1 MTFEKIKER
10 LEKAIDNLEKYKN
23 NYEMLYPLILKDLYY
38 ILKQVDVDVKELT
51 PVDSFMHGVDITK
64 LQMKYI
70 AELTSIYV
78 KYIYNEDITIT
89 EDYDN
94 QLQGIATGA
103 YEEKQNKIY
112 YNFFG
117 SILNK
122 KGNLNFLHTC
132 LHEVRHN
139 IQYRNF
145 YETNFYNFDPKMLI
159 ILKEIILLDCMED
172 NNKFYTEN
180 YKITFSE
187 NDAEIFAF
195 EELAN
200 FINNLHNLYLKQ
212 TRTNLNLEGEKDN
225 LETLFKEEI
234 KKETSTSLDQNV
246 VKQIKEIRNIMG
258 DYTLEGEK
266 RDKLILLDKN
276 LKNHPELQEKYP
288 ILKLLFNGN
297 NPKTYKEIIH
307 DREVIKVNKTKE
319 QIKKIEKL
327 YEYIIETDPVLALKD
342 RFNNQRYSA
351 ANVYLM
357 IHPSMQEEYSKDTE
371 QILIKIKEMK
381 KQN

>member
-1 MTFEKIKER
+1 MTFEKIKEK
-10 LEKAIDNLEKYKN
+10 LEKAIENLEKYKN

-38 ILKQVDVDVKELT
+38 VLKQVDDDAKELSS
-51 PVDSFMHGVDITK
+51 VDNFMHGVDIVK

-78 KYIYNEDITIT
+78 KYMYKEDVIIT
-89 EDYDN
+89 EDHEN
-94 QLQGIATGA
+94 QLQGLATGA
-103 YEEKQNKIY
+103 YDEKQNKIY

-117 SILNK
+117 SLLNK

-132 LHEVRHN
+132 LHEVRHY

-145 YETNFYNFDPKMLI
+145 YETDFYNFDPKMLI
-159 ILKEIILLDCMED
+159 ILKEIILLDCIKD
-172 NNKFYTEN
+172 NNEFYTEN

-195 EELAN
+195 EELTN

-212 TRTNLNLEGEKDN
+212 TRTNLNLEGEKDI
-225 LETLFKEEI
+225 LISIFKEEI
-234 KKETSTSLDQNV
+234 KKETSSSFDKNV
-246 VKQIKEIRNIMG
+246 VKQIKEIKNIMG
-258 DYTLEGEK
+258 DYTLNGEK
-266 RDKLILLDKN
+266 KDKLILLDKN
-276 LKNHPELQEKYP
+276 LKNHPELQGKYP

-297 NPKTYKEIIH
+297 NPKTYEEIIH
-307 DREVIKVNKTKE
+307 DIEVIKVNKTKE

-342 RFNNQRYSA
+342 RFKNQKYSA

-357 IHPSMQEEYSKDTE
+357 IHPSIQEEYSKEAESISD
-371 QILIKIKEMK
+371 KIKQMK
-381 KQN
+381 K